1 MVNLDYVRMYARQAH
16 AGQVRKY
23 TGEDYVEHC
32 YAVGRLY
39 QSWCKEE
46 NPSALYA
53 AVLHDTVEDTQV
65 TMREIQQQFGDR
77 VAEYVWYLTKPEDFV
92 GDRAQRKA
100 LDGARLALAP
110 EVVRFVKII
119 DIMHNAKSI
128 REHDPDKWSTWRV
141 EMIKLLD
148 AMKSESVWKSQ
159 AGHWAQRKYSEFI
172 AELIDGL

>member
-32 YAVGRLY
+32 YAVGQMY
-39 QSWCKEE
+39 QSWCAEM
-46 NPSALYA
+46 NQSALYA

-65 TMREIQQQFGDR
+65 TMREIQHQFGDR
-77 VAEYVWYLTKPEDFV
+77 VAEYVWYLTKPESFV
-92 GDRAQRKA
+92 GDRAARKA
-100 LDGARLALAP
+100 LDRARLALAP
-110 EVVRFVKII
+110 EVVRFVKVI

-128 REHDPDKWSTWRV
+128 KEHDPKFWETFRV
-141 EMIKLLD
+141 EAIQLFD
-148 AMKSESVWKSQ
+148 AMKAESVWKSQ

-172 AELIDGL
+172 EELIDGL

>member
-1 MVNLDYVRMYARQAH
+1 VVNLDYVRMYARQAH

-32 YAVGRLY
+32 YAVGQMY
-39 QSWCKEE
+39 QSWCKEM
-46 NPSALYA
+46 NQSALYA

-65 TMREIQQQFGDR
+65 TLNEIRHQFGDR
-77 VAEYVWYLTKPEDFV
+77 VAENVWYLTKPESYV

-100 LDGARLALAP
+100 LDRARLAIAP
-110 EVVRFVKII
+110 RVVRFVKII
-119 DIMHNAKSI
+119 DIMHNARSI

-141 EMIKLLD
+141 EMIELLD
-148 AMKSESVWKSQ
+148 AMNAEKVWKSE
-159 AGHWAQRKYSEFI
+159 AGHWAQRKYNEFI